1 MLPPIQFVL
10 PLLAS
15 TCLLVA
21 GSTSKSRKPSGP
33 PTFQAVLTILG
44 SGPADYPTVAR
55 QLQGRAGALDTFLE
69 TKAGSATDKIVVF
82 LYQDTEEEARAELE
96 KLCSNPKLE
105 FRGVFS
111 SSDGS
116 ATAEEVRA
124 GTRIVPGYKLFEYT
138 FTLPDG
144 STKVEPLLLEKKP
157 SVTGA
162 HIASAWPDTTREGVL
177 NVTLTPDGGTRMER
191 LSKPM
196 EKGLDRIAIV
206 LNDEV
211 ISALVAQAPLKAEFI
226 IQGLR
231 DHDELTGLANALNIP
246 LAAELKLE
254 SLTAL
259 PAP

>member
-10 PLLAS
+10 PLRAS

-21 GSTSKSRKPSGP
+21 GCKSKSRKPSGP

-44 SGPADYPTVAR
+44 SGPADNPTVAR

-69 TKAGSATDKIVVF
+69 TKAGSAADKIVVF
-82 LYQDTEEEARAELE
+82 LYQDTE
-96 KLCSNPKLE
+96 
-105 FRGVFS
+105 G
-111 SSDGS
+111 
-116 ATAEEVRA
+116 
-124 GTRIVPGYKLFEYT
+124 
-138 FTLPDG
+138 
-144 STKVEPLLLEKKP
+144 EPLLLEKKP

-211 ISALVAQAPLKAEFI
+211 ISALVVQAPLKAEFI

>member
-10 PLLAS
+10 PLRAS

-21 GSTSKSRKPSGP
+21 GCKSKSRKPSGP

-44 SGPADYPTVAR
+44 SGPADNPTVAR

-69 TKAGSATDKIVVF
+69 TKAGSAADKIVVF
-82 LYQDTEEEARAELE
+82 LYQDTE
-96 KLCSNPKLE
+96 
-105 FRGVFS
+105 G
-111 SSDGS
+111 
-116 ATAEEVRA
+116 
-124 GTRIVPGYKLFEYT
+124 
-138 FTLPDG
+138 
-144 STKVEPLLLEKKP
+144 EPLLLEKKP

-211 ISALVAQAPLKAEFI
+211 ISALVVQAPLKAEFI

-259 PAP
+259 

>member
-10 PLLAS
+10 PFLAS

-21 GSTSKSRKPSGP
+21 GSKSKSRKPSGP
-33 PTFQAVLTILG
+33 PTFQVVLTILG

-55 QLQGRAGALDTFLE
+55 QLQGRTGALDTFLE

-82 LYQDTEEEARAELE
+82 LYQDTEGEARAE
-96 KLCSNPKLE
+96 
-105 FRGVFS
+105 
-111 SSDGS
+111 
-116 ATAEEVRA
+116 
-124 GTRIVPGYKLFEYT
+124 
-138 FTLPDG
+138 
-144 STKVEPLLLEKKP
+144 LEKKP

-162 HIASAWPDTTREGVL
+162 HIASAWPDTAREGVL

-191 LSKPM
+191 LTKPM
-196 EKGLDRIAIV
+196 EKGLERIAIV

-211 ISALVAQAPLKAEFI
+211 ISALVVQGPLKAEFI